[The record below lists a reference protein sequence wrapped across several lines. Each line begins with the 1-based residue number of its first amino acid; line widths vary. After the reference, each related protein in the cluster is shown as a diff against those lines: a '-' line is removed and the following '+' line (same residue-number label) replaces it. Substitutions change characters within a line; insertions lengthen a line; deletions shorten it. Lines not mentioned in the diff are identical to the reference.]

1 MNADPLEQAV
11 QAEIGQK
18 PQQQQGMQD
27 DPFADLGGEI
37 VTPEQLS
44 FRQEQ
49 EQYQTLPMAGLAA
62 LAGAARGAT
71 FGASDVLLRGA
82 GLAEPARKLQVYQ
95 PEFSLGGEALGG
107 IAGAF
112 VGPGALAIKGAAAAT
127 AGIARPLLRAGAREA
142 VEGALY
148 GVGQTV
154 SDQALGTPES
164 VAESLVA
171 NVGLGAIVGGA
182 FGMGIHGV
190 AEGAQA
196 FKKQVSKLLKG
207 DNVVSRFM
215 GEIGRAHV

>member
-1 MNADPLEQAV
+1 MNVDPLEQAV
-11 QAEIGQK
+11 QAEISQQP
-18 PQQQQGMQD
+18 PQRQPQEMQD

-49 EQYQTLPMAGLAA
+49 EQYQTLPMAAAAA

-127 AGIARPLLRAGAREA
+127 AGIADRKSTRLN
-142 VEGALY
+142 
-148 GVGQTV
+148 
-154 SDQALGTPES
+154 SS
-164 VAESLVA
+164 
-171 NVGLGAIVGGA
+171 
-182 FGMGIHGV
+182 H
-190 AEGAQA
+190 
-196 FKKQVSKLLKG
+196 
-207 DNVVSRFM
+207 
-215 GEIGRAHV
+215 